1 MAYGEVY
8 VEVDASVIGG
18 GIMPMAIIS
27 GDPEPIVGQESF
39 GVWLRWRYDDATG
52 EGGFTGQGWFWDDV
66 NNALKDSFNSEEE
79 FKALLVSD
87 KPTDLNKYLGT
98 WGGERKSAFF
108 TANQSKL
115 GQGNCF
121 TFVG

>member
-18 GIMPMAIIS
+18 GIMPMATIS
-27 GDPEPIVGQESF
+27 SNPEPIFGQESF
-39 GVWLRWRYDDATG
+39 GVWLRWQYDDETG
-52 EGGFTGQGWFWDDV
+52 EGGFTGQGWFWEDD
-66 NNALKDSFNSEEE
+66 NNALTDFFGSEAD
-79 FKALLVSD
+79 FKAWLAKD
-87 KPTDLNKYLGT
+87 NPTDLDEYLEN
-98 WGGERKSAFF
+98 WGGPRKSAFF

>member
-18 GIMPMAIIS
+18 GIMPMATIS
-27 GDPEPIVGQESF
+27 GKPEPVDGEETF
-39 GVWLRWRYDDATG
+39 VVWLRWRYDDTTG
-52 EGGFTGQGWFWDDV
+52 DGGFTGQGWFWEDV
-66 NNALKDSFNSEEE
+66 NNALKDYFATEEE
-79 FKALLVSD
+79 FKALLVKN
-87 KPTDLNKYLGT
+87 KPGDLDDYLGNWDVT
-98 WGGERKSAFF
+98 RKSAFF

>member
-18 GIMPMAIIS
+18 SIMPMATIS
-27 GDPEPIVGQESF
+27 GNPQPIVGQESF
-39 GVWLRWRYDDATG
+39 GVWLRWRYDSETG
-52 EGGFTGQGWFWDDV
+52 EGGFTGQGWFWGDD
-66 NNALKDSFNSEEE
+66 NNALTKFFGSEDDFKDW
-79 FKALLVSD
+79 LVKNRPENLD
-87 KPTDLNKYLGT
+87 YYLGT
-98 WGGERKSAFF
+98 WGGAEKSAFF